1 MLNNTHFVGERAQG
15 VGWVGGWWRASIC
28 NKYSRPPRP
37 AAPPPAPPHHTQCAP
52 SAAAGSS
59 VRWGRL
65 GWRRTR
71 WVGGRVGGCAGGGLQ
86 TKCSIKHVTKT
97 TLALCMQGEEGKRQR
112 AYLEAASSALA
123 ALLRAGG
130 RDPPGDVA
138 GDKAARQAAKD
149 RWVGRGGRGGGGT
162 HRGPGAWHAGRRA
175 CGGGAPVPPPPL

>member
-1 MLNNTHFVGERAQG
+1 M
-15 VGWVGGWWRASIC
+15 
-28 NKYSRPPRP
+28 
-37 AAPPPAPPHHTQCAP
+37 
-52 SAAAGSS
+52 
-59 VRWGRL
+59 
-65 GWRRTR
+65 
-71 WVGGRVGGCAGGGLQ
+71 GGCAGGGLQ

-149 RWVGRGGRGGGGT
+149 RWVGRGGRGGGGPSAGRA
-162 HRGPGAWHAGRRA
+162 RGMQAAGHAGVVPPSPRHHARA
-175 CGGGAPVPPPPL
+175 RTLSLAPPAPVTTPLQTV